1 MGTRPELVGDLMEFE
16 NDMWKGWEAELTRR
30 IGKVTSEKGE
40 RKKKKGVDEDLWLV
54 IDGSD

>member
-16 NDMWKGWEAELTRR
+16 NMWKGWEAELTRR

-40 RKKKKGVDEDLWLV
+40 REKKGVVEPLV
-54 IDGSD
+54 GP

>member
-1 MGTRPELVGDLMEFE
+1 MGTRPKLVGGLMEFK

-40 RKKKKGVDEDLWLV
+40 REKKER
-54 IDGSD
+54 S